1 MEGAAMQEQVTIL
14 MVDDHQ
20 ENLLALEAVLASSSY
35 RLIGLSSGEDALRY
49 ILKENISDLAVI
61 LLDVQMPGMNGF
73 ETAKLI
79 KAREK
84 SKEIPI
90 IFITAISKS
99 IEHVLQGY
107 HAGSIDYIFKPF
119 NPDLLRM
126 KVEAF
131 VKLHRYHKQIQQQG
145 EMLQRRT
152 RELELMNKVLAKTE
166 AMARM
171 VGDTSVDTFV
181 TFDIRGQIMSVNP
194 AVKRMF
200 QIAEQELKGEHINV
214 LIPGLMV
221 VSNADCSHSLE
232 DPEPEFGLPLNRVVE
247 TMGRRNDGQRFCV
260 ECHISEANLGE
271 HRFYVCSIRDI
282 TEKKQLEEDRK
293 QKTSLLENMV
303 RERTRELLSAN
314 EKLKKSQERFIKIF
328 RSSPCLMSIRR
339 VDDGKFI
346 DVNES
351 WLSFSGYEYDE
362 VIGLSCDKLK
372 LVFGETN
379 ESAED
384 AFIQHPGR
392 NLKIRYTTKNGDVR
406 DGLLSTEVIE
416 VNEEKC
422 ILKVITDITEKVIY
436 EKEVARLARLNLVG
450 EMAAGIA
457 HEIRNPMTTIHGFL
471 QLSRKNDGNIP
482 NEYIDMMLDELNRAN
497 SIITEYLTLAKNK
510 TTDLRPRDLN
520 SIIESLY
527 PLIQAEATL
536 TDKYAMMDYGEC
548 PQLLLDEK
556 EIRQLILNL
565 TINGIEAMPAGGT
578 LRVKTFSD
586 HDCVVLEISDQGGG
600 IKEEDLE
607 KLGTPFFT
615 TKEQGTG
622 LGLAVCYSIAARH
635 GAVIDVHTSEK
646 GTTFSVRFR
655 QSKKISDRKQVTE
668 IEESKEAA
676 ITVKSIGAKM

>member
-1 MEGAAMQEQVTIL
+1 MEGANMQELVTIL

-20 ENLLALEAVLASSSY
+20 ENLLALEAVLVSRSY
-35 RLIGLSSGEDALRY
+35 RLVGLSSGEDALRY
-49 ILKENISDLAVI
+49 ILKEDISDLAVI

-79 KAREK
+79 KARER

-99 IEHVLQGY
+99 IEHVLEGY

-119 NPDLLRM
+119 NPELLRM

-131 VKLHRYHKQIQQQG
+131 VKMHRYHKQIQLQG

-171 VGDTSVDTFV
+171 VGENCVDTFV
-181 TFDIRGQIMSVNP
+181 TFDIWGRIMSVNP

-200 QIAEQELKGEHINV
+200 DVSEQELKGEHINM
-214 LIPGLMV
+214 LIPGLMA
-221 VSNADCSHSLE
+221 VSTNDKGGSPSLE
-232 DPEPEFGLPLNRVVE
+232 ESDPVFRLPQNRMVE
-247 TMGRRNDGQRFCV
+247 TMGRRNDGQRFSV
-260 ECHISEANLGE
+260 ECHISEASLGE

-314 EKLKKSQERFIKIF
+314 ERLKKSQERFIKIF
-328 RSSPCLMSIRR
+328 RSSPCLMAIRR
-339 VDDGKFI
+339 VEDKKYI

-351 WLSFSGYEYDE
+351 WLALSGYEYDE
-362 VIGLSCDKLK
+362 VIGYACDKLK
-372 LVFGETN
+372 LVFDETN

-384 AFIQHPGR
+384 AIVQHPSR
-392 NLKIRYTTKNGDVR
+392 NLKIRYTTKNGEVR

-471 QLSRKNDGNIP
+471 QLSRKNNGNIP

-510 TTDLRPRDLN
+510 TTDLHPRDLN

-536 TDKYAMMDYGEC
+536 TDKFALMDYGDC

-578 LRVKTFSD
+578 LRVRTYSD
-586 HDCVVLEISDQGGG
+586 HDQVVLEIADQGEG
-600 IKEEDLE
+600 IKVENLE

-622 LGLAVCYSIAARH
+622 LGLAVCYSIASRH
-635 GAVIDVHTSEK
+635 GASIDVHTSDK

-655 QSKKISDRKQVTE
+655 SPKKLAEPEQAVE
-668 IEESKEAA
+668 AESKP
-676 ITVKSIGAKM
+676 VG